1 MWGNRQVASLQ
12 AGLSHSLRE
21 SEKARIRKGW
31 NKERRRKEDKMHRCL
46 YCASSLGRVLGA
58 RSWGAGG
65 GSSEASCAATSLE
78 TLGVSGRPVSLK
90 VLGALGRKTASKMED
105 VVSFPIFKV
114 GRRED

>member
-1 MWGNRQVASLQ
+1 
-12 AGLSHSLRE
+12 
-21 SEKARIRKGW
+21 
-31 NKERRRKEDKMHRCL
+31 MHRCL
-46 YCASSLGRVLGA
+46 YCASSSGRVLGA

-65 GSSEASCAATSLE
+65 GSSEASCAATS
-78 TLGVSGRPVSLK
+78 LGVSGRPVSLK